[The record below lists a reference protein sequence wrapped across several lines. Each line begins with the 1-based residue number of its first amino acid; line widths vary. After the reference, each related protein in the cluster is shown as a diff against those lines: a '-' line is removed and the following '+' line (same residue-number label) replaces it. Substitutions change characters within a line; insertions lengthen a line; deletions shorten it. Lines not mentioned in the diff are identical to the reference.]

1 MALSDLFN
9 TLGKELLADVEGN
22 ASGLLEAFFTNVKAT
37 PSVQNVLAQ
46 GAILQ
51 ASALLQIPNLEA
63 SAISQFA
70 DTGLAAL
77 AALKPVAPAA

>member
-9 TLGKELLADVEGN
+9 TLGKQILTDVEGN
-22 ASGLLEAFFTNVKAT
+22 ASGLLVAFFTNIKAT
-37 PSVQNVLAQ
+37 PSIQNVLAQ

-51 ASALLQIPNLEA
+51 ASALLQLPNLETQ
-63 SAISQFA
+63 AIAQFA

-77 AALKPVAPAA
+77 ASLKSAPPAV